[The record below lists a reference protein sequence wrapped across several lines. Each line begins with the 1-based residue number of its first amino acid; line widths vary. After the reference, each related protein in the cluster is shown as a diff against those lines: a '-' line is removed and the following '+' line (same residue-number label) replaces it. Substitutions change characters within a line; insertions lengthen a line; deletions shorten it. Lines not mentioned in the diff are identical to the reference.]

1 MSDCKKKISLAQK
14 VVISLM
20 SAVLFIVIGSPML
33 YKLVN
38 SLTSKY
44 GLDIAS
50 PDGCPNLKGLAVHGV
65 VFFLAVLI
73 IMQF

>member
-1 MSDCKKKISLAQK
+1 MAGTKISLAEK

-20 SAVLFIVIGSPML
+20 SAILFIVIGSPMM

-38 SLTSKY
+38 SLTTKV
-44 GLDIAS
+44 GLVIAS

-65 VFFLAVLI
+65 VFFLVVLL